1 MLRIILKSIQLIPVL
16 LFQPSKAHLFI
27 KESEKN
33 EYICVISMILFFS
46 CIGTFFAVL
55 LPFNNL
61 IEKFK
66 LIVAF
71 VSLSTIV
78 FYSSGIIIFAFPTAF
93 FFADGSAVAV
103 VSASAGAFAG
113 EFLGGSAF
121 ASAGAL
127 IFAFVVAVIG
137 PVAGAVAVTVIDLRI
152 NDSHLLIAPLSFL
165 ISYLLC
171 SQYKFVR
178 LKYYFRSVFN
188 YKENIIH
195 HQYSSIQKMSPFW
208 CTIIS
213 ILIYVPIY
221 LNFKPESHVKLTILS
236 IGFLIMPALI
246 LHLPNYLLCL
256 PIWYYQQKQLKRLIK
271 SSRQYEI
278 LSYYEK
284 TILFKNEMLFF
295 QLPGL
300 QTVFSDIA
308 KNKQL
313 GIEEAV
319 KKIDHLYRFTFQQKQ
334 ARKALM
340 VLGQDQKIAH
350 NFIHCLMHQGSFN
363 LLESLA
369 KGNKLAESYLILF
382 DKSDEIRNQ
391 DNDFVISLLVSKF
404 SLFFR
409 KQAAKNVPEELKE
422 RIYYVC
428 QEFSKQKDIQL
439 THEIIQTFD
448 MAHKILTSQ
457 RLEEFISH
465 CLIFPDLPDS
475 LNYFSSLKTIFSNLF
490 NISQTLIKTNTIE
503 RFETKRSIMNEQ
515 RQRLIDLSK
524 SISNTFYKP
533 FDNIWKTVL
542 LHGTELIQQEI
553 QLIQGTAVLEID
565 LTNEHIFTSSQPTT
579 LYFEMNNKGQEYA
592 SDISIIINTDEMPL
606 EFLQKDHSD
615 ITILESQTSRE
626 VSFPVIAKQVGEF
639 NLKGKLI
646 YSDKSAK
653 NKEQPFSFTVIVSQ
667 TKKEFS
673 PINNPYVAG
682 QALGGKSNHLYQ
694 GRQDAFDFLDQH
706 ILINDTQHTIVCHGL
721 RRTGK
726 TSLLY
731 RILEQGFTDPRL
743 IPIYLDMQGINTEK
757 DLFADIADKMNDALL
772 LDDGP
777 QINDFGDFKRY
788 IKKIQS
794 DKIMVVLLDEFE
806 ELQSRV
812 KDGLMKPN
820 VFSNIRHLMQHE
832 SKLAFVFC
840 GTHQLEEMA
849 ADYWSIFFNTA
860 LYLKINFLSMEHTIK
875 LITEPVGSQLKYDD
889 LAIQQICKLTN
900 GQPFLTQLICW
911 TIVND
916 LNNHKKRNFATINDV
931 DHAVDYIIEQGM
943 DHFSQHIWDEITPLE
958 HMILSAISQEL
969 INKNLNSI
977 DPQTI
982 YDRIAKFIGKAT
994 KKQYVESLD
1003 RLVDMDVLWF
1013 KDTRYKYL
1021 VNMFRYWVYKRHPL
1035 EKVRGEIE

>member
-1 MLRIILKSIQLIPVL
+1 MHNK
-16 LFQPSKAHLFI
+16 FQ
-27 KESEKN
+27 
-33 EYICVISMILFFS
+33 
-46 CIGTFFAVL
+46 
-55 LPFNNL
+55 
-61 IEKFK
+61 
-66 LIVAF
+66 
-71 VSLSTIV
+71 
-78 FYSSGIIIFAFPTAF
+78 
-93 FFADGSAVAV
+93 
-103 VSASAGAFAG
+103 
-113 EFLGGSAF
+113 
-121 ASAGAL
+121 
-127 IFAFVVAVIG
+127 
-137 PVAGAVAVTVIDLRI
+137 
-152 NDSHLLIAPLSFL
+152 
-165 ISYLLC
+165 
-171 SQYKFVR
+171 
-178 LKYYFRSVFN
+178 
-188 YKENIIH
+188 
-195 HQYSSIQKMSPFW
+195 
-208 CTIIS
+208 
-213 ILIYVPIY
+213 
-221 LNFKPESHVKLTILS
+221 
-236 IGFLIMPALI
+236 
-246 LHLPNYLLCL
+246 
-256 PIWYYQQKQLKRLIK
+256 
-271 SSRQYEI
+271 
-278 LSYYEK
+278 SYYEK
-284 TILFKNEMLFF
+284 TILFKNEMLYF

-300 QTVFSDIA
+300 HTVLSDIVRY
-308 KNKQL
+308 KKQGL
-313 GIEEAV
+313 EEAV
-319 KKIDHLYRFTFQQKQ
+319 KQIDDLYQFTFQQKQ
-334 ARKALM
+334 AQKAIIT
-340 VLGQDQKIAH
+340 LGNDQKTAH
-350 NFIHCLMHQGSFN
+350 EFIHYLMHLKN
-363 LLESLA
+363 RPLLELLA
-369 KGNKLAESYLILF
+369 KKNDLAEMYLILF
-382 DKSDEIRNQ
+382 DKVEAIINQ
-391 DNDFVISLLVSKF
+391 DDLASSRSGSKF
-404 SLFFR
+404 RLFR
-409 KQAAKNVPEELKE
+409 KNQLQKDLPDELEK
-422 RIYYVC
+422 RIQYVC
-428 QEFSKQKDIQL
+428 EKFSRQKDIQFTL
-439 THEIIQTFD
+439 EITQSFD
-448 MAHKILTSQ
+448 VAYKILTAQ
-457 RLEEFISH
+457 RLPEFISV
-465 CLIFPDLPDS
+465 CLNLPDLPET
-475 LNYFSSLKTIFSNLF
+475 LPYFISLKPIFSDLMS
-490 NISQTLIKTNTIE
+490 IAKTLNKTNTIE
-503 RFETKRSIMNEQ
+503 RFETKRNVMNDQ
-515 RQRLIDLSK
+515 HQQFIHLSK
-524 SISNTFYKP
+524 TIANTFYHP
-533 FDNIWKTVL
+533 FDYIWKTAL
-542 LHGTELIQQEI
+542 LHGAELIQNEI
-553 QLIQGTAVLEID
+553 QLIQGKAVLEFD
-565 LTNEHIFTSSQPTT
+565 LTNQHIFASSQPTT

-592 SDISIIINTDEMPL
+592 SDISIIMDTNEMPL

-731 RILEQGFTDPRL
+731 KILKQGFTDPRL

-772 LDDGP
+772 LDDDP

-982 YDRIAKFIGKAT
+982 YDRIANFIGKAT
-994 KKQYVESLD
+994 KKQYIESLD

-1021 VNMFRYWVYKRHPL
+1021 VNMFRYWVYKKHPL